1 MNTKPGEKNLSA
13 SKVRENAM
21 TFLEE
26 FRKHVKARDYDAETI
41 QTLLDLH
48 RAAGKR
54 AVQALAGRSFGTNP
68 DRLELED
75 LPASGPLC
83 VRCADQEPGSPPLPT
98 ECTCGKTV
106 TSDTIA
112 AELRNARMLVNY
124 GHGDVRDEPDPL
136 HEAAADEIERLDRE
150 LEALEK
156 TNEHLRAALKRIVDL
171 RHLSSTREMAE
182 IAAFALRTPLRSLP
196 MSEKVR
202 P

>member
-1 MNTKPGEKNLSA
+1 
-13 SKVRENAM
+13 M

-136 HEAAADEIERLDRE
+136 HEEAANTIERLERE
-150 LEALEK
+150 LAVEREIVAHLTQAVEQSPRPAEVRAMRDALARCEMWFSVHPEG
-156 TNEHLRAALKRIVDL
+156 TEMQDVCRAALA
-171 RHLSSTREMAE
+171 AE
-182 IAAFALRTPLRSLP
+182 IAAFALRSN
-196 MSEKVR
+196 
-202 P
+202 